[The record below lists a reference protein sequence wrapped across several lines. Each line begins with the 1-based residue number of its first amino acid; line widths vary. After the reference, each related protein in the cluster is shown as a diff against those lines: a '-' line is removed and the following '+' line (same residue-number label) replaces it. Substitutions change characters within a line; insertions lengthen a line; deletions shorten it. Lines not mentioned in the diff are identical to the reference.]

1 MSDTLLPG
9 SAFGEGEIMAD
20 FEYGPVE
27 ILVVGFEGERPDE
40 PTFDAIADL
49 VEAGDIRLLDAVI
62 ISRHQ
67 NGSVEAVEFEDLGD
81 EVEITDLELE
91 ASGLVGED
99 DYPALAGVIPP
110 GTSAAVLAVELVWA
124 KRLASRFAESGGV
137 MLHAERIPAP
147 VVNAVLAEASAQG
160 SA

>member
-1 MSDTLLPG
+1 
-9 SAFGEGEIMAD
+9 MAD

-27 ILVVGFEGERPDE
+27 ILVVGFEGERPDA

-62 ISRHQ
+62 ISRDADG
-67 NGSVEAVEFEDLGD
+67 NLDAIEFEDLGD
-81 EVEITDLELE
+81 EVDVTEIELE

-99 DYPALAGVIPP
+99 DYADLGQVIPP
-110 GTSAAVLAVELVWA
+110 GTSAAILAVELVWA
-124 KRLASRFAESGGV
+124 KHLASRFAESGGV

-147 VVNAVLAEASAQG
+147 VVNAVLAEASAEE

>member
-1 MSDTLLPG
+1 
-9 SAFGEGEIMAD
+9 MAD

-27 ILVVGFEGERPDE
+27 ILVVGFEGERPDA

-62 ISRHQ
+62 LSRDAEG
-67 NGSVEAVEFEDLGD
+67 NLDAIEFEDLGD
-81 EVEITDLELE
+81 EVDITEIELE

-99 DYPALAGVIPP
+99 DYADLGGVIPP
-110 GTSAAVLAVELVWA
+110 GTSAAILAVELVWA

-147 VVNAVLAEASAQG
+147 VVNAVLSEASEQA

>member
-1 MSDTLLPG
+1 
-9 SAFGEGEIMAD
+9 MAD

-27 ILVVGFEGERPDE
+27 ILVVGFEGERPDAA
-40 PTFDAIADL
+40 TFDAIADL

-62 ISRHQ
+62 LSR
-67 NGSVEAVEFEDLGD
+67 NDEGTLDAIEFEDLGD
-81 EVEITDLELE
+81 EVDITEITLE

-99 DYPALAGVIPP
+99 DYADLADVIPP
-110 GTSAAVLAVELVWA
+110 GTSAALLAVELVWA

-147 VVNAVLAEASAQG
+147 VVNAVLAEASAQEP
-160 SA
+160 A